1 MEARRKRVV
10 RCEKVHGFFLPKKFF
25 VTSGVGL
32 SEESVLNAFDE
43 ALMKA
48 RIAQCN
54 LVSVSSIIPPDCEQ
68 ISFAEITPG
77 TITFAVLCRMDGRD
91 GETIGVGIGWCWGE
105 KAGKKESYGIVAEDH
120 GYKNPEEIEKAVR
133 QKLKRMAKVRDLT
146 IDEGKINVRMESL
159 VVPKNTIGSVVVAFV
174 YVPFTVDEG
183 SRKT

>member
-1 MEARRKRVV
+1 VEARRKRVV

-32 SEESVLNAFDE
+32 SEESFLNAFDE

-54 LVSVSSIIPPDCEQ
+54 LVSVSSIIPLDCEQ
-68 ISFAEITPG
+68 ISFTEITPG

-91 GETIGVGIGWCWGE
+91 RETIGAGIGWCWGE
-105 KAGKKESYGIVAEDH
+105 NAGKKESYGIVAEDH
-120 GYKNPEEIEKAVR
+120 GYKNAEEIEKALR

-146 IDEGKINVRMESL
+146 IHEEKINVRTESL
-159 VVPKNTIGSVVVAFV
+159 IIPKNTNGSAVIAFV
-174 YVPFTVDEG
+174 YVPFTVEEG
-183 SRKT
+183 SRET

>member
-1 MEARRKRVV
+1 MEARGKRVV
-10 RCEKVHGFFLPKKFF
+10 RREQVHGFFLPKKFF

-68 ISFAEITPG
+68 ISFIEITPG
-77 TITFAVLCRMDGRD
+77 TITFSVLCRMDGRD
-91 GETIGVGIGWCWGE
+91 GETIGTGVGWCWGE
-105 KAGKKESYGIVAEDH
+105 KAGKKERYGIVAEDH
-120 GYKNPEEIEKAVR
+120 GYKNAEEIEKAIR
-133 QKLKRMAKVRDLT
+133 QKLKRMAKVRELT
-146 IDEGKINVRMESL
+146 IDEEKINVRIESL
-159 VVPKNTIGSVVVAFV
+159 IVPKNTNGSVVVAFV
-174 YVPFTVDEG
+174 YVPFTIEEG

>member
-1 MEARRKRVV
+1 MEARGKRVV
-10 RCEKVHGFFLPKKFF
+10 RCEQVHGFFLPKKFF
-25 VTSGVGL
+25 VTNGVGL

-91 GETIGVGIGWCWGE
+91 GETIGTGVGWCWGE
-105 KAGKKESYGIVAEDH
+105 NSGKKQNYGIVAEDH
-120 GYKNPEEIEKAVR
+120 GYKNAEEIEKALR
-133 QKLKRMAKVRDLT
+133 QKLKRMAKVRDLA
-146 IDEGKINVRMESL
+146 INEEKINVRTESL
-159 VVPKNTIGSVVVAFV
+159 IVPKNTNGSTVVAFV
-174 YVPFTVDEG
+174 YVPFTMEEG
-183 SRKT
+183 SREP

>member
-32 SEESVLNAFDE
+32 SEESFLNAFDE

-68 ISFAEITPG
+68 ISFTEITPG
-77 TITFAVLCRMDGRD
+77 TITFAVICRMDGRD
-91 GETIGVGIGWCWGE
+91 RETIGAGIAWCWGE
-105 KAGKKESYGIVAEDH
+105 NAGKKESYGIVAEDH
-120 GYKNPEEIEKAVR
+120 GYKNAEEIEKALR

-146 IDEGKINVRMESL
+146 IHEEKINVRTESL
-159 VVPKNTIGSVVVAFV
+159 IIPKNTNGSAVIAFV
-174 YVPFTVDEG
+174 YVPFTVEEG
-183 SRKT
+183 SRET